1 MIDNLE
7 YTYRRG
13 CARASLLRK
22 NYNFIN
28 TVLTRNIGNVHYAYA
43 VVEELLGSDIGM
55 GRIVHTGLV
64 RDQVVFSVTEKRK
77 EVDNYLT
84 YAKYIN
90 QNTVK
95 SLYIKKNGSILFDN
109 LLSLNN
115 DTVNTYSNDN
125 ILRFDPYDPLS
136 RESEMYVSLVAAKMH
151 ESMYGNYWEGT
162 EKVPHQLTSGY
173 TYWDLVPHNVSVRNL
188 SIVNDGLFSKTS
200 VKIPEILDNTD
211 RLSNVYL
218 QIAKPSD
225 ENIRQ
230 KFPSNI
236 FWNRKDNIV
245 SQQII
250 NNFNKKIQGPIRF

>member
-64 RDQVVFSVTEKRK
+64 RDPVVFSVTEKRK

-95 SLYIKKNGSILFDN
+95 S
-109 LLSLNN
+109 
-115 DTVNTYSNDN
+115 
-125 ILRFDPYDPLS
+125 
-136 RESEMYVSLVAAKMH
+136 
-151 ESMYGNYWEGT
+151 
-162 EKVPHQLTSGY
+162 
-173 TYWDLVPHNVSVRNL
+173 
-188 SIVNDGLFSKTS
+188 
-200 VKIPEILDNTD
+200 
-211 RLSNVYL
+211 
-218 QIAKPSD
+218 
-225 ENIRQ
+225 
-230 KFPSNI
+230 
-236 FWNRKDNIV
+236 
-245 SQQII
+245 
-250 NNFNKKIQGPIRF
+250 